1 MFREFTLS
9 TLIREFMYFIPVI
22 TIVIFA
28 IISDLISN
36 LGKKE
41 NARAVSLFMLNIFT
55 IGFCLLDKGYPYFGQ
70 RFIFYYVGCFTPLM
84 IAYSLYTLYRSIKH
98 YMHFRRTFAII
109 LLINAIF
116 IFPLSL
122 VNMFVVWEIIKNY
135 QKSDIISTYYILIV
149 LGICS
154 TIQLI
159 VGELEKKRI
168 RVLQKQEEL
177 DSYEK

>member
-1 MFREFTLS
+1 
-9 TLIREFMYFIPVI
+9 
-22 TIVIFA
+22 
-28 IISDLISN
+28 
-36 LGKKE
+36 
-41 NARAVSLFMLNIFT
+41 
-55 IGFCLLDKGYPYFGQ
+55 
-70 RFIFYYVGCFTPLM
+70 
-84 IAYSLYTLYRSIKH
+84 
-98 YMHFRRTFAII
+98 MHFRRTFAII

-116 IFPLSL
+116 IFSLSM

>member
-9 TLIREFMYFIPVI
+9 TLISEFMYFIPVI

-41 NARAVSLFMLNIFT
+41 NARAVSLFILNIFT
-55 IGFCLLDKGYPYFGQ
+55 IGFCLLDKGYPYFGE

-84 IAYSLYTLYRSIKH
+84 LVYSLYTLYRSIKH
-98 YMHFRRTFAII
+98 YTHFRRTFAII

-116 IFPLSL
+116 IFSLSL
-122 VNMFVVWEIIKNY
+122 VNMFIVWEIIKNY
-135 QKSDIISTYYILIV
+135 QKSDIISIYYILIV

-168 RVLQKQEEL
+168 QVLQKQEEL

>member
-1 MFREFTLS
+1 
-9 TLIREFMYFIPVI
+9 
-22 TIVIFA
+22 
-28 IISDLISN
+28 
-36 LGKKE
+36 
-41 NARAVSLFMLNIFT
+41 
-55 IGFCLLDKGYPYFGQ
+55 
-70 RFIFYYVGCFTPLM
+70 
-84 IAYSLYTLYRSIKH
+84 
-98 YMHFRRTFAII
+98 MHFRRTFAII

-116 IFPLSL
+116 IFSLSL

>member
-55 IGFCLLDKGYPYFGQ
+55 IGFCLLDKGYPYFGE

-84 IAYSLYTLYRSIKH
+84 LVYSLYTLYRSIKH
-98 YMHFRRTFAII
+98 YTHFRRTFAII

-116 IFPLSL
+116 ISFPFIGKYVYCLGNHKKISKKCHNIYL
-122 VNMFVVWEIIKNY
+122 LYFNCFRDLLNY
-135 QKSDIISTYYILIV
+135 PINRRGT
-149 LGICS
+149 
-154 TIQLI
+154 
-159 VGELEKKRI
+159 
-168 RVLQKQEEL
+168 
-177 DSYEK
+177 

>member
-84 IAYSLYTLYRSIKH
+84 IAYSLYPLYRSIKH

-109 LLINAIF
+109 LLINATF
-116 IFPLSL
+116 IFLLSL
-122 VNMFVVWEIIKNY
+122 VNIFVVWEIIKNY
-135 QKSDIISTYYILIV
+135 QRSNIISICYILIV

-154 TIQLI
+154 TIQFI

-168 RVLQKQEEL
+168 RGIQKQEEQ
-177 DSYEK
+177 DGYEK